1 MTKARNRFHR
11 RWAGASPS
19 HFADTLMV
27 GPTQGNESTMPRF
40 LIAMLLVV
48 TLASCTDSDS
58 SSPPEA
64 VGVEGQDREPD
75 KESWDWEAEF
85 QEMKTALALGK
96 EDAAKLRA
104 AFESTGQE
112 IEKWWEVKG
121 GELIER
127 EAKIKQAVK
136 ERDLAGV
143 KSATAAA
150 RPLRQEITKLIKQ
163 RKQEL
168 LLVLPPESQT
178 QWQAHQ
184 VAGMFFDIADE
195 LQLTDEQVEQ
205 VQAAALT
212 AVESSVQETN
222 PRAAAYLKLEKSIE
236 QSILE
241 QGQVAQFEA
250 IQRKNPMRS
259 LRE

>member
-1 MTKARNRFHR
+1 
-11 RWAGASPS
+11 
-19 HFADTLMV
+19 
-27 GPTQGNESTMPRF
+27 MPRF
-40 LIAMLLVV
+40 LIVMLLVV
-48 TLASCTDSDS
+48 TLVSCTETEST
-58 SSPPEA
+58 SPPEEA
-64 VGVEGQDREPD
+64 EVAGQDQVPD
-75 KESWDWEAEF
+75 KGSWDWEAEF

-96 EDAAKLRA
+96 EDAEKLRA

-112 IEKWWEVKG
+112 IETWWTNKG
-121 GELIER
+121 DELIKR

-150 RPLRQEITKLIKQ
+150 RPLRKEITELIKQ

-184 VAGMFFDIADE
+184 VADMFFDIAEE

-212 AVESSVQETN
+212 AVESSTQETN

-241 QGQVAQFEA
+241 GGQIAKFET
-250 IQRKNPMRS
+250 IKRNNPMRS
-259 LRE
+259 LSE